1 MIDWQVKVQELKQTA
16 DELDLW
22 AAKSEGRQRTVLGR
36 IADELRQFAA
46 QIHQE
51 LVPAEAQQAGE
62 VPDWLAAI
70 VEPPAGFGEDL
81 TGDEV
86 TEQGYAEGE
95 DQWTEGENMSGE
107 WDETN
112 APTA

>member
-1 MIDWQVKVQELKQTA
+1 MIDWQVKVLELKQTA

-36 IADELRQFAA
+36 IADELRRFAA

-51 LVPAEAQQAGE
+51 LVPPDAEQQPSE

-70 VEPPAGFGEDL
+70 VEPSTDLGEDAVI
-81 TGDEV
+81 E
-86 TEQGYAEGE
+86 EEYAGEEDQWVEGE
-95 DQWTEGENMSGE
+95 DVNDG
-107 WDETN
+107 WDATDT
-112 APTA
+112 PSV